1 MNHIITAD
9 EFENMSPYEKGY
21 WVYMV
26 GARDDQP
33 NVPESYTPFSCDV
46 EAFLKGQQAA
56 CQDVVDV
63 ES

>member
-1 MNHIITAD
+1 MSHIITAD

-33 NVPESYTPFSCDV
+33 NVPEDYTPANYDK
-46 EAFLKGQQAA
+46 EAYKTGQQAA
-56 CQDVVDV
+56 CRDLVDV